1 MNNILELIHQGK
13 TYTTPSQIFSILREN
28 EFYWLIDS
36 EIDNSIIEIKKN
48 TIIWHNGIFLSGDW
62 EYGIFKDGEFHGNW
76 HNGIFENGIFKGKW
90 ISGIN
95 LSKNN

>member
-1 MNNILELIHQGK
+1 MNILELIYEGK
-13 TYTTPSQIFSILREN
+13 TYTTSNQIFSILREN
-28 EFYWLIDS
+28 NFYWLIDS

-48 TIIWHNGIFLSGDW
+48 TIIWHNGNFLSGDW
-62 EYGIFKDGEFHGNW
+62 KYGIFKDGEFHGNW